1 MTLLLYSSVLL
12 LFETLPRM
20 THSEKFAFP
29 SSSLS
34 KNVED
39 CGTLLIVDHDDAS
52 RLTAVQV
59 AVRLGYD
66 ARPTPSGDELVE
78 RLGRDRPALAIVEV
92 ELTGPV
98 NGLEV
103 MRQLH
108 ETYGPDFPVIL
119 VSAGR
124 IAALDRTTG
133 LMLGADDY
141 LVKRLD
147 AGELLARVRRSLR
160 RSTSVPTNGNGH
172 RAEANLSPRE
182 RQILTLLA
190 DGRTQTQIAAELVI
204 SSKTVATHIQ
214 HILSKLGVHT
224 RAQAVAMAF
233 QRGLVEPDVRANALL
248 VGQLTVPA

>member
-1 MTLLLYSSVLL
+1 M
-12 LFETLPRM
+12 
-20 THSEKFAFP
+20 K
-29 SSSLS
+29 
-34 KNVED
+34 D
-39 CGTLLIVDHDDAS
+39 CGTVLIVDHDDAS

-66 ARPTPSGDELVE
+66 ARPTPNADELLE
-78 RLGRDRPALAIVEV
+78 RLGGDRPVLAIVEV
-92 ELTGPV
+92 ELVGPV

-108 ETYGPDFPVIL
+108 EAYGHDLPVIL
-119 VSAGR
+119 VSVGR
-124 IAALDRTTG
+124 VAALDRTAG

-141 LVKRLD
+141 LVKPLD

-160 RSTSVPTNGNGH
+160 RATPTQTNGNGRNGH
-172 RAEANLSPRE
+172 HDEANLSPRE

-190 DGRTQTQIAAELVI
+190 EGRTQGQIASELVI

-224 RAQAVAMAF
+224 RAQAVATAF
-233 QRGLVEPDVRANALL
+233 QRGLVQPEDSSARARPRASRRRLER
-248 VGQLTVPA
+248 GQTEV